1 VRERTALLKV
11 RSFAQADVDVVLES
25 DVVSSSVAQVDQQNR
40 DALLHFEAIMF
51 RMGSL
56 ANTIRSLSCSQTTKW
71 GSFVETWFTSP
82 QNYHMNQI
90 R

>member
-1 VRERTALLKV
+1 MRERAALLKV

-56 ANTIRSLSCSQTTKW
+56 ANTIRSLLFSDNKVGFICRKM
-71 GSFVETWFTSP
+71 V
-82 QNYHMNQI
+82 H
-90 R
+90 